1 MDRVLL
7 FVLPKAQ
14 SGCMQANGA
23 MSVIVH
29 SMDGKYSVVSKMY
42 SSIYSCRFCYAQ
54 TSFRSSFNWQG
65 ALYRSC
71 KGMLLFHSTTLS
83 PSLQC
88 LLARLHV

>member
-1 MDRVLL
+1 MVRVLL

-29 SMDGKYSVVSKMY
+29 SMDGKYSVLSKMY

-54 TSFRSSFNWQG
+54 TSFRCSFNWQG
-65 ALYRSC
+65 AVRCIGRAKACYYSIRRHCHHLCSVC
-71 KGMLLFHSTTLS
+71 
-83 PSLQC
+83 
-88 LLARLHV
+88 